1 MHLKSFLESAR
12 SGRSGL
18 MWWNLPGL
26 HLSGNK
32 VMTWGQDVTLD
43 GREREREIRHT
54 LAGKRGFEFC
64 TTKERMGAG
73 AKLYQLY
80 LVCFLKE
87 TAALCRWTKQAAH
100 GKYQLGATGPRCPCQ
115 AQVTDG
121 CARNEADKIRKLREP
136 ETSRNTI

>member
-43 GREREREIRHT
+43 GREGER
-54 LAGKRGFEFC
+54 
-64 TTKERMGAG
+64 
-73 AKLYQLY
+73 
-80 LVCFLKE
+80 
-87 TAALCRWTKQAAH
+87 
-100 GKYQLGATGPRCPCQ
+100 
-115 AQVTDG
+115 D
-121 CARNEADKIRKLREP
+121 
-136 ETSRNTI
+136 